1 VNKRTIYKQRTSSS
15 ETKSEKKEKNTMIEI
30 YHNPRC
36 KKSRDGVAYI
46 ENAQFDFE
54 IIKYLETPPTT
65 QEIRELLEKLNYTPL
80 QLVRKNEA
88 IWKENYKGKELTDNE
103 IIHALA
109 KFPKL
114 IERPIVI
121 KKNKAVVARPTEAIE
136 NILKK

>member
-1 VNKRTIYKQRTSSS
+1 VNKQTIYKKNSLFGNKTR
-15 ETKSEKKEKNTMIEI
+15 KKRKNTMIKI

-36 KKSRDGVAYI
+36 KKSRDGVAYL
-46 ENAQFDFE
+46 ENAQVDFE
-54 IIKYLETPPTT
+54 IIKYLEIPPTT
-65 QEIRELLEKLNYTPL
+65 EEIKELLEKLNYTPL
-80 QLVRKNEA
+80 QLVRKNEPV
-88 IWKENYKGKELTDNE
+88 WKENYKGKEWTDNE
-103 IIHALA
+103 ILQALA